1 MKKNSFKR
9 KRFLTNKNR
18 KTLRNKLKRTKRF
31 RKKRV
36 ESKNRNWRDRAYK
49 RSLNFIRQERKEVI
63 LKPKNEISLLSHSNN
78 AIDFISELKSYKN
91 AAHEVK
97 KVYLDL
103 NDVIA
108 IDIGTISLMLSSI
121 KELNLFDVN
130 VGGNIPVNP
139 ICKNIFI
146 SSGYLEHMAEVSKN
160 LENSMKVSKT
170 KNLMLM
176 LGKEKSESTKVGK
189 CIKQAIEELTG
200 KPNHYPP
207 IYGIIQ
213 EMNGN
218 SVEHAYKIKKHWILG
233 INHDKTNNKMI
244 FTFTDNGFGIL
255 RTLKRRFN
263 KKVFDNLQW
272 YKDEDILNG
281 VFDKKYNSRFKKQYN
296 RNKGLPVIKK
306 AYIEDKINNLIV
318 ISNKAFLDFENK
330 TSISLKNEFSG
341 TFYYWE
347 LDLNTYR
354 YGKNIN

>member
-1 MKKNSFKR
+1 
-9 KRFLTNKNR
+9 
-18 KTLRNKLKRTKRF
+18 
-31 RKKRV
+31 
-36 ESKNRNWRDRAYK
+36 
-49 RSLNFIRQERKEVI
+49 
-63 LKPKNEISLLSHSNN
+63 
-78 AIDFISELKSYKN
+78 
-91 AAHEVK
+91 
-97 KVYLDL
+97 
-103 NDVIA
+103 
-108 IDIGTISLMLSSI
+108 
-121 KELNLFDVN
+121 
-130 VGGNIPVNP
+130 
-139 ICKNIFI
+139 
-146 SSGYLEHMAEVSKN
+146 MAEVSKN